1 MSTEL
6 HVIKKYPN
14 RRLYDTEISSYIT
27 LEDVRQLVLK
37 EVPIQVVD
45 ARTKEDITY
54 TTLLQIIMESEEKG
68 PSFFST
74 DILQK
79 MIRFYG
85 GSMQQMLK
93 MMLEQW
99 GKMSGVQG
107 TPNFPNMSNM
117 PNMPH
122 MQDPISQWQNWQKQ
136 WMNAWM
142 SQMGGKTPSSDKDDD
157 NKPH

>member
-1 MSTEL
+1 MSNEL

-54 TTLLQIIMESEEKG
+54 NILLQIIVESEEKG

-85 GSMQQMLK
+85 GSMQQMLR
-93 MMLEQW
+93 MLLDQW
-99 GKMSGVQG
+99 GKMGGMGAG
-107 TPNFPNMSNM
+107 TMGM
-117 PNMPH
+117 PSA
-122 MQDPISQWQNWQKQ
+122 QDPMQQWQAWQQQ
-136 WMNAWM
+136 WMNNWM
-142 SQMGGKTPSSDKDDD
+142 KQMGGGSKPSSSDDD
-157 NKPH
+157 PEKPH

>member
-1 MSTEL
+1 MNNEL

-27 LEDVRQLVLK
+27 LEDVKQLVIK

-54 TTLLQIIMESEEKG
+54 NTLLQIIIESEEKG
-68 PSFFST
+68 PAFFST

-85 GSMQQMLK
+85 GSMQEMLR
-93 MMLEQW
+93 MMLDQW
-99 GKMSGVQG
+99 GKMG
-107 TPNFPNMSNM
+107 TTGMMGSMM
-117 PNMPH
+117 PPS
-122 MQDPISQWQNWQKQ
+122 QDPMQQWQAWQQ
-136 WMNAWM
+136 QWM
-142 SQMGGKTPSSDKDDD
+142 SQWMKQMGG
-157 NKPH
+157 NKPNSSEKDPKD

>member
-1 MSTEL
+1 MSNEL

-27 LEDVRQLVLK
+27 LEDVKQLVIK

-54 TTLLQIIMESEEKG
+54 NTLLQIIIESEEKG

-85 GSMQQMLK
+85 GSMQQMFR

-99 GKMSGVQG
+99 GKMGPMPMG
-107 TPNFPNMSNM
+107 GMTPPT
-117 PNMPH
+117 
-122 MQDPISQWQNWQKQ
+122 QDPMQQWQAWQQ
-136 WMNAWM
+136 QWM
-142 SQMGGKTPSSDKDDD
+142 SQWMKQTSGGKPGGSEKDPDKD
-157 NKPH
+157 

>member
-1 MSTEL
+1 MSNEL

-27 LEDVRQLVLK
+27 LEDVKQLVIK

-54 TTLLQIIMESEEKG
+54 NTLLQIIIESEEKG

-85 GSMQQMLK
+85 GSMQQMFR
-93 MMLEQW
+93 MMLDQW
-99 GKMSGVQG
+99 GKMGPMG
-107 TPNFPNMSNM
+107 GMTPPS
-117 PNMPH
+117 
-122 MQDPISQWQNWQKQ
+122 QDPMQQWQAWQQQ
-136 WMNAWM
+136 WMNNWM
-142 SQMGGKTPSSDKDDD
+142 KSMGGCRPDSSEKDL
-157 NKPH
+157 NKD